1 MKERRLLQ
9 QYVAQIQSSVRIQY
23 NTCSLNQISD
33 AVVSE
38 KRVVISNELKNDP
51 RPDFSIPDP
60 HPALNNFAGLPLFKA
75 APPDVVLF
83 LFR

>member
-1 MKERRLLQ
+1 MKERTLLQ
-9 QYVAQIQSSVRIQY
+9 RYVAQILCSVLIQY
-23 NTCSLNQISD
+23 STCSLNQISD
-33 AVVSE
+33 AVVQE
-38 KRVVISNELKNDP
+38 KRVVISNEPKNDP

-60 HPALNNFAGLPLFKA
+60 HPPLNNFAGLPLFKA